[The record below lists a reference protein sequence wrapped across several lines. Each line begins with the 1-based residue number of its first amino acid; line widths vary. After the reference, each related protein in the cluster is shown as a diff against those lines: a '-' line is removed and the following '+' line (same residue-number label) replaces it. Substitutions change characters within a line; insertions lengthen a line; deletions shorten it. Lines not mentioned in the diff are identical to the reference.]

1 MLKGYMR
8 DSLFIANLHIQSDA
22 IEETVRMLIKYH
34 LTVSKIE
41 KLETFEPYNK
51 WGILAILR
59 TEPFYR
65 LVH

>member
-1 MLKGYMR
+1 MLKGYMS

-22 IEETVRMLIKYH
+22 IEETVRIKYH